1 MPGVC
6 LSIYHI
12 LVLCACVRERGL
24 SRKMYYMSLLVMFLG
39 GLCLGVSGV
48 WPLDWLPLWAVSMV
62 GPTLPPC
69 GFPSPMASLPSWP
82 FHLMAKTPT
91 KII

>member
-12 LVLCACVRERGL
+12 LVVVCLCERKRTL
-24 SRKMYYMSLLVMFLG
+24 KKNVLYELV
-39 GLCLGVSGV
+39 CNVPWWSVSCVSGV
-48 WPLDWLPLWAVSMV
+48 WPLDWLPLWAASVA

-69 GFPSPMASLPSWP
+69 GFPSPMAPLPSWP
-82 FHLMAKTPT
+82 FDG
-91 KII
+91 